1 MTSKKYIG
9 LRVTERKFSISVM
22 TCSFADLSSH
32 KIKIQVGEKRFTE
45 VYLLL
50 LNNEKY
56 HFTKKVY
63 FC

>member
-1 MTSKKYIG
+1 
-9 LRVTERKFSISVM
+9 M

-50 LNNEKY
+50 LNNKKY
-56 HFTKKVY
+56 HFTNKYISVKDEITKETVSS
-63 FC
+63 